1 MWITEYPNPRE
12 IEEAVITSFELA
24 KSQDAEGLNRDDLDE
39 VRVSSIAVVDFW
51 ANGRGGENIPLDL
64 VIFVEPSIL
73 RMSQVTNAIEE
84 FMDIRPVGNMEDFFP
99 GANFTIVESDN
110 KDDVLE
116 NKMFGSEGEDK
127 YAYDL
132 TERTYLALEQNPPF
146 GFDIVELEPPQAQTE
161 TQQQEPEETDTTSG
175 DEGETPEPVDSDQ
188 PTLLDTGKGDV
199 LPPQF
204 RASLGQEAEE
214 EPPEEDTG
222 PKEVELL
229 AERFPDIPAPLRPY
243 GIDEGRVRIPASVDT
258 KEVDARELYD
268 FEKEMMTQGE
278 ADTPIGKITD
288 GVGEAAASG
297 QLGGKKPAGT
307 FPRTGVY
314 IKNHLKHEGPSY
326 PLEIYNDIVVYSGYI
341 SQMYNGL
348 YKPGSYDSMR
358 VMVHRLSST
367 EIEVSGG
374 TFETPTIAI
383 PEEAAKE
390 QELQLAPNHPE
401 TGEQMPWLEN
411 RQYYILNQNL
421 EDHPSWNNITDWE
434 GESE

>member
-24 KSQDAEGLNRDDLDE
+24 KGQAAEDLDRDDLDE

-84 FMDIRPVGNMEDFFP
+84 FMDIRPVGDMEDFFP
-99 GANFTIVESDN
+99 GANFTVTESEN
-110 KDDVLE
+110 KEGILE
-116 NKMFGSEGEDK
+116 NRMFDSEGEDK
-127 YAYDL
+127 LAYDL
-132 TERTYLALEQNPPF
+132 TERTYLTLEQNPPF
-146 GFDIVELEPPQAQTE
+146 GFDVVEFEPPQAQLDPQE
-161 TQQQEPEETDTTSG
+161 EPEETETTTG
-175 DEGETPEPVDSDQ
+175 EGGETPEPADSDQ
-188 PTLLDTGKGDV
+188 PTLLDTEKRDA

-222 PKEVELL
+222 PTEAELL
-229 AERFPDIPAPLRPY
+229 AERFPNIPAPLRPY
-243 GIDEGRVRIPASVDT
+243 GVDEGTVRIPASVDT
-258 KEVDARELYD
+258 KEVKARELYD

-288 GVGEAAASG
+288 GIGEAAASG
-297 QLGGKKPAGT
+297 RLGGKEPAGT

-358 VMVHRLSST
+358 VMIHRLSNT
-367 EIEVSGG
+367 EIEVSEN
-374 TFETPTIAI
+374 TFETPIIPI

-390 QELQLAPNHPE
+390 QDLQLAPNHPE

-421 EDHPSWNNITDWE
+421 EEHKAWNNITDWT
-434 GESE
+434 GDSE